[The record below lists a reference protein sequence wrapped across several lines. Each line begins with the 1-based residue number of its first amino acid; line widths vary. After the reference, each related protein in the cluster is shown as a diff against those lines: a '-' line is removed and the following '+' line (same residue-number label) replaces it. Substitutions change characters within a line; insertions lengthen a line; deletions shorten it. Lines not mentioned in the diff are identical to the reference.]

1 MMRLPFVAIEVAG
14 DAPQLVAE
22 VGARNGVA
30 VREFPLVHQGR
41 PLGVLLAQPRSGES
55 ELSTRDGALLEQ
67 VADQA
72 SIAVAATLMSI
83 DVLRSRERLIV
94 AVEDERRRLRRDLHD
109 GLGPSLTAS
118 AFRLDTARA
127 LLTSRAE
134 EADELIS
141 AVRDDVATALNDIR
155 RLVYDLR
162 PPALDDLG
170 LVGALRRQL
179 DVPTPTGLRVSIDAP
194 VAMPPMS
201 AAVEVA
207 AYRIV
212 IEAVTNVRRHST
224 AASCH
229 VIIRADD
236 NLRIEVSDDGPSVET
251 WTAGVGLSAMSERT
265 AEVGGSIA
273 AGPTPHGGRVEVSLP
288 LSGSPR

>member
-1 MMRLPFVAIEVAG
+1 
-14 DAPQLVAE
+14 
-22 VGARNGVA
+22 
-30 VREFPLVHQGR
+30 
-41 PLGVLLAQPRSGES
+41 
-55 ELSTRDGALLEQ
+55 
-67 VADQA
+67 
-72 SIAVAATLMSI
+72 MSI
-83 DVLRSRERLIV
+83 DVQRSRERLVV

-109 GLGPSLTAS
+109 GLGPTLTAS

-141 AVRDDVATALNDIR
+141 AVRVDVATALNDIR

-179 DVPTPTGLRVSIDAP
+179 DVPSPTGLRVNIDAP
-194 VAMPPMS
+194 EAMPPMS

-224 AASCH
+224 AGSCQV
-229 VIIRADD
+229 VIRTDD
-236 NLRIEVSDDGPSVET
+236 HLRIEVCDDGPSVET
-251 WTAGVGLSAMSERT
+251 WTAGVGLSAMAERT

-288 LSGSPR
+288 LTGSPR

>member
-1 MMRLPFVAIEVAG
+1 V
-14 DAPQLVAE
+14 
-22 VGARNGVA
+22 
-30 VREFPLVHQGR
+30 
-41 PLGVLLAQPRSGES
+41 
-55 ELSTRDGALLEQ
+55 
-67 VADQA
+67 
-72 SIAVAATLMSI
+72 
-83 DVLRSRERLIV
+83 RSRERLVV

-109 GLGPSLTAS
+109 GLGPTLTAS

-141 AVRDDVATALNDIR
+141 AVRADVATALDDIR

-170 LVGALRRQL
+170 LVGALSRQL
-179 DVPTPTGLRVSIDAP
+179 DVPTPNGLRVSIDAP
-194 VAMPPMS
+194 GVLPPMS

-224 AASCH
+224 AETCH
-229 VIIRADD
+229 IIIRADD
-236 NLRIEVSDDGPSVET
+236 HLLIAVSDDGASVET
-251 WTAGVGLSAMSERT
+251 WTAGVGLSAMAERT
-265 AEVGGSIA
+265 AEVGGSIT
-273 AGPTPHGGRVEVSLP
+273 AGPTPQGGRVEVSLP